1 MCNADHFFP
10 VYHVPFVMATGQ
22 NLLKGLLFLILSVL
36 YDIETQ
42 GSIMLYVNERQT
54 LACMHINLIHHGNV

>member
-10 VYHVPFVMATGQ
+10 VYHVPFVMAMGQ
-22 NLLKGLLFLILSVL
+22 NLLKGL
-36 YDIETQ
+36 YNIETQ
-42 GSIMLYVNERQT
+42 GSNMLYVNERQT